1 MNQEWETTSDG
12 GRQFGVFASGL
23 AVGALIGAAVAL
35 LFAPKSG
42 AELRSQVTD
51 SAKRFKRRAGEAYNG
66 ATDAAS
72 EVIARGRRA
81 FEAGRDAYRTARP
94 GEGDQSAAADAS
106 RS

>member
-1 MNQEWETTSDG
+1 MNQEWETGEGS
-12 GRQFGVFASGL
+12 RQIGVFASGL

-42 AELRSQVTD
+42 AELRSQVSD
-51 SAKRFKRRAGEAYNG
+51 SAKRFKRRAGEAYDG
-66 ATDAAS
+66 ASDAAG

-81 FEAGRDAYRTARP
+81 FEAGREAYRATRP
-94 GEGDQSAAADAS
+94 SGDEQSTADAS

>member
-1 MNQEWETTSDG
+1 MNQEWETGESS
-12 GRQFGVFASGL
+12 RQIGVFASGL

-42 AELRSQVTD
+42 AELRSQVSD
-51 SAKRFKRRAGEAYNG
+51 SAKRFKRKAGEAYSD
-66 ATDAAS
+66 ASDAAS

-81 FEAGRDAYRTARP
+81 FEAGRDAYRSTRP
-94 GEGDQSAAADAS
+94 SADDQTAADAS

>member
-1 MNQEWETTSDG
+1 MNQEWETGEG
-12 GRQFGVFASGL
+12 GRQIGVFASGL

-42 AELRSQVTD
+42 AELRSQVSD
-51 SAKRFKRRAGEAYNG
+51 SAKRYKRRAGEAYDG
-66 ATDAAS
+66 ASDAAG

-81 FEAGRDAYRTARP
+81 FEAGREAYRATRP
-94 GEGDQSAAADAS
+94 SGDEQSTADAS